1 MSLGSQSPIGISV
14 YHPLIEKKQ
23 NSMIESKKMEN
34 GVNNLTI

>member
-23 NSMIESKKMEN
+23 NSMISMIESKKME
-34 GVNNLTI
+34 